1 MDSYVLST
9 DTIALSAATAK
20 TVAQVATPAT
30 GRIKLS
36 YISIAMDGAASA
48 TPARVDLLRQTTSG
62 TATSTTA
69 NPIDQDAPASLT
81 SCVKNCTVEPTAS
94 TILYSWYVANG
105 GQSFM
110 INFAPGEEP
119 VVQESARIGVR
130 ITSPSACNS
139 ITNIGFIE

>member
-1 MDSYVLST
+1 MDSYILST
-9 DTIALSAATAK
+9 DTVALSAATAK

-30 GRIKLS
+30 GRVKIS
-36 YISIAMDGAASA
+36 YISVALDSAASA
-48 TPARVDLLRQTTSG
+48 TPARVDLLRQTTAG
-62 TATSTTA
+62 TATSVTP
-69 NPIDQDAPASLT
+69 NPVDQDAPASLT
-81 SCVKNCTVEPTAS
+81 SCSKNATSEPTAS
-94 TILYSWYVANG
+94 VTLYSWYVAGG

-119 VVQESARIGVR
+119 IVQESARIGLR